1 MKPGLVAR
9 PVDASGATRTSG
21 GPGYRRGVA
30 DDRATSFGS
39 IAAEYDRLRPSPSPE
54 AIAWVVPPG
63 CAVAVDLGAGTGLFT
78 RALAAAVPDVVAVE
92 PDARMREVLVDRAP
106 GIRALEGT
114 GEAIPLPDASA
125 DLVTVSSAWHWLDH
139 ERALPEIARV
149 LRPGGRLAVARTGRD
164 RYVEWTRE
172 VQRLRRSVD
181 RNRRERTHDVVLPEG
196 SPFGPLEYAEFTT
209 VQRMSVDDV
218 LASLGTYSGAIT
230 ASDDDRAAWL
240 TGARE
245 VLERYFPGA
254 AEIDVPMRSE
264 TSRTDLRR

>member
-1 MKPGLVAR
+1 MCAA
-9 PVDASGATRTSG
+9 DASGNTRTNG

-39 IAAEYDRLRPSPSPE
+39 IAHEYDRLRPSPSPE

-63 CAVAVDLGAGTGLFT
+63 CAVAVDLAAGTGLFT
-78 RALAAAVPDVVAVE
+78 RALAAAVPEVVAVE
-92 PDARMREVLVDRAP
+92 PDARMREVLVGRSP

-139 ERALPEIARV
+139 ARALPEIVRL
-149 LRPGGRLAVARTGRD
+149 LRPGGRLAIARTGRD
-164 RYVEWTRE
+164 KHVEWTQE

-181 RNRRERTHDVVLPEG
+181 RRSHPHAHDVVLPEG

-218 LASLGTYSGAIT
+218 LGSLATYSGAIT
-230 ASDDDRAAWL
+230 ASDDDRATWL
-240 TGARE
+240 AAARE
-245 VLERYFPGA
+245 VLERHFPGA
-254 AEIDVPMRSE
+254 TEIDVPMRSE
-264 TSRTDLRR
+264 VNRTDLRLSPGRS